1 MTREERT
8 LIDGMVAELASVLST
23 MVGSSGAVRQAGGGA
38 AAGWTV
44 TCVLRGAKQGTLD
57 LSFERGA
64 AVKLAGMVLAMDDDP
79 SDADVSDTLKELVS
93 QAVGAIT
100 IKPLGMG
107 ITFEVKTPI
116 AGGTVQDMAA
126 WFDLPVSDTLVVRLA
141 GIADVTVGAVVAPP
155 PPVST
160 STGTNGGSNGTKNG
174 SAKVPE
180 NLDVILDIDLPLSV
194 RFGRAELT
202 IDALTKL
209 GPGSLIELM
218 RSPDDPV
225 DLLVNGKLVARGEV
239 VVVGGNYGVRV
250 HEVVSAAERIR
261 SLE

>member
-23 MVGSSGAVRQAGGGA
+23 MVGASGAVRQAGGGA
-38 AAGWTV
+38 GVGWTV
-44 TCVLRGAKQGTLD
+44 SCLLRGAKQGTLD
-57 LSFERGA
+57 LSFERTG
-64 AVKLAGMVLAMDDDP
+64 AVKLAAAVLAMDEDP
-79 SDADVSDTLKELVS
+79 SDADVNDTLKELVS
-93 QAVGAIT
+93 QAVGALT
-100 IKPLGMG
+100 IKPLGIG
-107 ITFEVKTPI
+107 ITFEIKTPV
-116 AGGTVQDMAA
+116 AGGTVEDMAA
-126 WFDLPVSDTLVVRLA
+126 WFDVPVHDTLTVRLA
-141 GIADVTVGAVVAPP
+141 GVSALTVGAVVAAPP
-155 PPVST
+155 PT
-160 STGTNGGSNGTKNG
+160 NG
-174 SAKVPE
+174 SASGPRTNGASKVPD

-209 GPGSLIELM
+209 GPGSLIELF

>member
-23 MVGSSGAVRQAGGGA
+23 MVGASGAVRQAGGGA

-44 TCVLRGAKQGTLD
+44 SCVLRGAKQGTLD
-57 LSFERGA
+57 LSFERTA
-64 AVKLAGMVLAMDDDP
+64 AVKLAGQVLAMDEDP

-93 QAVGAIT
+93 QAVGALT

-107 ITFEVKTPI
+107 ITFEVKTPV
-116 AGGTVQDMAA
+116 AGGSVEDMAA
-126 WFDLPVSDTLVVRLA
+126 WFDVPVNDGLIVRLA
-141 GIADVTVGAVVAPP
+141 GISALTVGAVVATPP
-155 PPVST
+155 PA
-160 STGTNGGSNGTKNG
+160 NG
-174 SAKVPE
+174 SSATGNGSRGNGMAKVPD

-209 GPGSLIELM
+209 GPGSLIELF

>member
-8 LIDGMVAELASVLST
+8 LIDGMVTELASVLST

-44 TCVLRGAKQGTLD
+44 SCVLRGAKQGGLD
-57 LSFERGA
+57 LSFERTA
-64 AVKLAGMVLAMDDDP
+64 AVKLAGQVLAMDEDP
-79 SDADVSDTLKELVS
+79 SDADVSDTLKELVN
-93 QAVGAIT
+93 QAIGAIT

-107 ITFEVKTPI
+107 ITFEVKTPV
-116 AGGTVQDMAA
+116 AGGTVEDMAA
-126 WFDLPVSDTLVVRLA
+126 WFDLPVSDTLIVRLA
-141 GIADVTVGAVVAPP
+141 GIAALTVGAVVATPP
-155 PPVST
+155 PPANGS
-160 STGTNGGSNGTKNG
+160 STGANGSRTNGS
-174 SAKVPE
+174 SKVPE

-209 GPGSLIELM
+209 GPGSLIELF